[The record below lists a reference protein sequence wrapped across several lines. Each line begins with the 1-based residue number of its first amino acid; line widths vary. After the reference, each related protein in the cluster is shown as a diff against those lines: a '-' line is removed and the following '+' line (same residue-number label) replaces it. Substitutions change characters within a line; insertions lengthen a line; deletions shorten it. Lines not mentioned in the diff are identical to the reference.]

1 MQTFLVLV
9 VKIWQNYMTSNAWEI
24 CQYVE
29 KAVNNNKGIKE
40 TTIAEI
46 EILRPSESQANKM
59 SLVD

>member
-1 MQTFLVLV
+1 
-9 VKIWQNYMTSNAWEI
+9 MTSNAWEI